1 MLSLLTIQRLQHL
14 SMPILIDRLVLRK
27 LFYYAVKICQYLK
40 IADAEGASRILAHW
54 ACYKVQR
61 HSVLVKIRSILQYHA
76 YCIKSIQDFIKWHCT
91 LLYMFRMYYC
101 KTRKYGTIQ
110 ILAPLAQI
118 PLSAKFNSAPTMFQ
132 MYSISSSLKTINSIV
147 YVWHF
152 SQLINSSKTFLNFWI
167 FWLESDFQS
176 LSLVVRIHTC
186 LWV

>member
-1 MLSLLTIQRLQHL
+1 MRKGPVEYWHIGHVTRYRGIKFLLILGQFYNTIR
-14 SMPILIDRLVLRK
+14 
-27 LFYYAVKICQYLK
+27 Y
-40 IADAEGASRILAHW
+40 W
-54 ACYKVQR
+54 
-61 HSVLVKIRSILQYHA
+61 
-76 YCIKSIQDFIKWHCT
+76 IKSIQDFIKWHCT

-110 ILAPLAQI
+110 ILAPFSQI

-167 FWLESDFQS
+167 FLLESDFQS